1 MNHIRQKDALGC
13 WIASLA
19 MVLEMTYEEVSEHI
33 PLQDWELVK
42 QTGFNSLGLVGWN
55 NMNTLSRARGWEIFD
70 FPAKPFI
77 VKLGFRYVGMLGT
90 ADPSRI
96 HVVAIDE
103 TGLVFDPEVDDFHK
117 DWKEYDFM
125 AMLEFRPLGRV

>member
-1 MNHIRQKDALGC
+1 MKHVKQRDVLGC

-33 PLQDWELVK
+33 PLQDWDAVK
-42 QTGFNSLGLVGWN
+42 QSRFNSLGLVGWN
-55 NMNTLSRARGWEIFD
+55 NMNALAQTRGWVVFD

-77 VKLGFRYVGMLGT
+77 AKLGFRYLGMLAT
-90 ADPSRI
+90 ADPSLT

-103 TGLVFDPEVDDFHK
+103 TGLVFDPENEFFHK
-117 DWKEYDFM
+117 D
-125 AMLEFRPLGRV
+125 